1 MARKRR
7 IKGSGTIAKW
17 NKKLELKRRAL
28 LSGRGGEDVRSF
40 PKIDIH
46 RARRWELQKGVKNSI
61 RFPFALIVLG
71 AVATFANIAE
81 ADLGSL
87 RVLFLGH
94 SSSHHNS
101 NLYYPI
107 LRDALTP
114 KLIEFEYATTVDS
127 LNTENLKK
135 FDAVLLFAN
144 HGKISPEQFS
154 ALNEFV
160 ESGHGFVPVHC
171 ASACFGSSPDFIKL
185 VGGRF
190 KSHKSGVFRASI
202 VLPNHP
208 VMAGFSEFETWDET
222 YVHADH
228 NTQGR
233 TILMERVEGDL
244 REPWTWVREQ
254 GKGRVFYT
262 ASGHDERTWNDLGFQ
277 KLLFNGIVWSV
288 GEPRRT
294 EWESMRK
301 K

>member
-1 MARKRR
+1 MLEKR
-7 IKGSGTIAKW
+7 
-17 NKKLELKRRAL
+17 
-28 LSGRGGEDVRSF
+28 V
-40 PKIDIH
+40 KI
-46 RARRWELQKGVKNSI
+46 SP
-61 RFPFALIVLG
+61 RFLAVFFVLG
-71 AVATFANIAE
+71 ALVSQASS
-81 ADLGSL
+81 ADPDSSSL
-87 RVLFLGH
+87 HVLFLGH
-94 SSSHHNS
+94 ASPHHNS

-107 LRDALTP
+107 LREALNA
-114 KLIEFEYATTVDS
+114 KCVDFEYATTVDS

-135 FDAVLLFAN
+135 FDAVLLYAN

-171 ASACFGSSPDFIKL
+171 ASACFGNSPDFIRL

-190 KSHKSGVFRASI
+190 KSHKSGVFRAS
-202 VLPNHP
+202 VVQPNHP
-208 VMAGFSEFETWDET
+208 VMVGFSEFETWDET

-228 NTQGR
+228 NPQGR
-233 TILMERVEGDL
+233 TILMERVEADV

-288 GEPRRT
+288 GESRRA
-294 EWESMRK
+294 EWELMRK

>member
-1 MARKRR
+1 VVEEIMKISRR
-7 IKGSGTIAKW
+7 FLSV
-17 NKKLELKRRAL
+17 L
-28 LSGRGGEDVRSF
+28 L
-40 PKIDIH
+40 
-46 RARRWELQKGVKNSI
+46 
-61 RFPFALIVLG
+61 VLG
-71 AVATFANIAE
+71 ALVSQASSEE
-81 ADLGSL
+81 ADPTNLH
-87 RVLFLGH
+87 VLFLGH
-94 SSSHHNS
+94 ASPHHNS

-107 LRDALTP
+107 LREALTS
-114 KLIEFEYATTVDS
+114 KGVDFEYATTVDS
-127 LNTENLKK
+127 LNTDNLKK
-135 FDAVLLFAN
+135 FDAVLLYAN

-171 ASACFGSSPDFIKL
+171 ASACFGNNADFIKL

-190 KSHKSGVFRASI
+190 KSHKSGIFRASI
-202 VLPNHP
+202 VQPDHP

-228 NTQGR
+228 NAQGR
-233 TILMERVEGDL
+233 TTLMERVEADV

-262 ASGHDERTWNDLGFQ
+262 ASGHDERTWNDPGFQ

-288 GEPRRT
+288 GEPRRA
-294 EWESMRK
+294 EWELMRK